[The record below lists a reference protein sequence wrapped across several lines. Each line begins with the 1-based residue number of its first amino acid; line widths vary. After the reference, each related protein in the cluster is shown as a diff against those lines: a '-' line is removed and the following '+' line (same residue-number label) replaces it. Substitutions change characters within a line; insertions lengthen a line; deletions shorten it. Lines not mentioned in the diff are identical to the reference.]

1 MLIYLK
7 DLMGTIL
14 MFHNI
19 IMVRASGRWS
29 DQKSKTGK
37 ESILLLENYSQGTS
51 CSPVRTTLN
60 LSQRRI
66 SIDRLN
72 YIAQASSL
80 NSITSQHITSSINL

>member
-1 MLIYLK
+1 
-7 DLMGTIL
+7 MGTIV

-19 IMVRASGRWS
+19 IMVRARGRWS

-37 ESILLLENYSQGTS
+37 EPILLLENYSQGTS

-60 LSQRRI
+60 LPQRGI

-80 NSITSQHITSSINL
+80 NSITSQHTTSSINL